1 LPHSFAVPA
10 EFHQTLLAAMAEG
23 VVVQDS
29 GRRIIFVNAAA
40 AEILGQEVGALV
52 GRTCGVEEWGIV
64 GQDGQPIADGDHPAA
79 QALATGRPAG
89 PAVLGILR
97 GGQRVWLRISARP
110 VSLGAAQAG
119 GAAILVTLTDISDLI
134 ESKGRLH
141 ETLGRLE
148 QAVSARQSLSDRL
161 AEFLG
166 RQLDVSLQTLSE
178 SEQRFRLAMELGTS
192 VAFTLDLDLRYTW
205 AHSCQVGFGD
215 AELIGRTEYDFF
227 TRETADMLCGIYRE
241 VLDTGVS
248 VRRDVQVQSLAIS
261 RPQYFDLIV
270 RRLYDTGGDTIGLIC
285 AAIDITGR
293 KQTELELRKAKEA
306 AERALASKSR
316 FLAAA
321 SHDLS
326 QPMQALQM
334 YCAILAERQPEP
346 GLKAKQ
352 CANQLSR
359 QLKALLT
366 MSRLDGGG
374 LTVSRGR
381 IALGEMIEQVAAA
394 SRPAAE
400 AKGLRLRLV
409 ASSQSCESDPVL
421 LERLLGNLVSNAVRY
436 TERGGVVIG
445 CRRRPG
451 GVRVEVWDSGIGIA
465 EENHS
470 TIFEELYQLNN
481 PTRRAE
487 QGLGLGLAIVD
498 RIARILG
505 LSVSVR
511 SVPGRGSVF
520 AVDLPRSYGV

>member
-1 LPHSFAVPA
+1 MVPA

-23 VVVQDS
+23 VVVQDAR
-29 GRRIIFVNAAA
+29 RRIIFANVAA
-40 AEILGQEVGALV
+40 AEILGQGVELLA
-52 GRTCGVEEWGIV
+52 GRTCDAEEWGAIA
-64 GQDGQPIADGDHPAA
+64 QDGRPIADDEHPAA
-79 QALATGRPAG
+79 RALATGGPAG

-97 GGQRVWLRISARP
+97 RGQRAWLRVSARP
-110 VSLGAAQAG
+110 IHFGNGEG
-119 GAAILVTLTDISDLI
+119 GGVLVTLTDITDLI
-134 ESKGRLH
+134 DSRRRLD
-141 ETLGRLE
+141 ETLERLE
-148 QAVSARQSLSDRL
+148 QAVSAKQSLSDRL
-161 AEFLG
+161 TEFLG

-205 AHSCQVGFGD
+205 AHSCQVGFED

-227 TRETADMLCGIYRE
+227 TRESADTLCRIYAE
-241 VLDTGVS
+241 VLETGVS
-248 VRRDVQVQSLAIS
+248 VRRDVQVQSLAMG

-270 RRLYDTGGDTIGLIC
+270 RRLYDTGGRTIGLIC

-346 GLKAKQ
+346 GVKAKQ

-366 MSRLDGGG
+366 LSRLDSGG
-374 LTVSRGR
+374 LTVTRGR
-381 IALGEMIEQVAAA
+381 IALGEVFDLVAAA
-394 SRPAAE
+394 NRPAAE
-400 AKGLRLRLV
+400 AKGLRLRVV
-409 ASSQSCESDPVL
+409 ATGQWCESDPLL

-451 GVRVEVWDSGIGIA
+451 SVRVEVWDSGIGIA
-465 EENHS
+465 EEHQGI
-470 TIFEELYQLNN
+470 IFEELYQLHN
-481 PTRRAE
+481 PTRRADE
-487 QGLGLGLAIVD
+487 GLGLGLAIVD